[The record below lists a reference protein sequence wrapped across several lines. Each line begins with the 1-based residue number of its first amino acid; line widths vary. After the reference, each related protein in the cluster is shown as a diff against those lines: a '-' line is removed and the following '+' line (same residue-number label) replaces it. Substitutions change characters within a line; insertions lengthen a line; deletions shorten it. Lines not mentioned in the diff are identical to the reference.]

1 MRDSRIKLLQIAC
14 TQSWEWCTQIS
25 WRKLYGWLGIYQTQK
40 KLQKFFPFKFCHDKV
55 LIHSPL
61 HLFPSISP
69 SQKSSSEDDASS
81 VDGELQ
87 IDESVR
93 PDDMDAEMYSEMEP
107 DSLADLPVRVKNASS
122 RSDFVTQMRPFLWV
136 KYPSATS
143 AEINSMINAKWN
155 MLREVR
161 KEGHAKPNY
170 EIKSLGGPVVDEQEE
185 EGEEEM
191 GGRRSTRR
199 RAAKNLAR
207 NAYTL
212 DLTDEIEYADSPAS
226 SNNSKE
232 AMVSGSSKKHKQQAQ
247 TSTGSG
253 RGRKRGRR
261 GIKRT
266 DKTGPRV
273 PPMKIKMIGRSGE
286 SDSPI
291 FFAESV
297 ESWDEA
303 SDSEQSGL
311 SRPKAARVKELQA
324 LDSETS
330 SLVFEDRDED
340 STQVSASGIHTL
352 RSVQRTIYM

>member
-1 MRDSRIKLLQIAC
+1 MDFVKSEQNELEFTLLFISFSLSPLLQ
-14 TQSWEWCTQIS
+14 
-25 WRKLYGWLGIYQTQK
+25 
-40 KLQKFFPFKFCHDKV
+40 D
-55 LIHSPL
+55 
-61 HLFPSISP
+61 
-69 SQKSSSEDDASS
+69 SSSEDSS
-81 VDGELQ
+81 SSAEGELQ
-87 IDESVR
+87 IDTSMR

-107 DSLADLPVRVKNASS
+107 DSLADLPERVKNASS

-161 KEGHAKPNY
+161 KEGNSKRNY
-170 EIKSLGGPVVDEQEE
+170 EIKSLGGPVMDEQEE
-185 EGEEEM
+185 EGEA
-191 GGRRSTRR
+191 GGRRSSRR

-207 NAYTL
+207 NVYTL
-212 DLTDEIEYADSPAS
+212 DLADEIEYADSPAS
-226 SNNSKE
+226 STNSKE
-232 AMVSGSSKKHKQQAQ
+232 TTGSGSGKKHKQQHSQA
-247 TSTGSG
+247 SGGSG

-266 DKTGPRV
+266 EKTGPRV
-273 PPMKIKMIGRSGE
+273 PPMKIKVIGRSGE

-303 SDSEQSGL
+303 SDSEQGGL
-311 SRPKAARVKELQA
+311 SRPKSARVKELQG

-330 SLVFEDRDED
+330 SLVFGDRDED
-340 STQVSASGIHTL
+340 STQVSQWWCYSIDHML
-352 RSVQRTIYM
+352 IIIYQNNVFFSLLLVQSH

>member
-1 MRDSRIKLLQIAC
+1 MEQEFTRSPPPSFLRVPPPPSHPVSRYPPLSFSLQ
-14 TQSWEWCTQIS
+14 E
-25 WRKLYGWLGIYQTQK
+25 
-40 KLQKFFPFKFCHDKV
+40 
-55 LIHSPL
+55 
-61 HLFPSISP
+61 
-69 SQKSSSEDDASS
+69 SSSEDSS
-81 VDGELQ
+81 SSGEGELQ
-87 IDESVR
+87 IDTSVR

-107 DSLADLPVRVKNASS
+107 DSLADLPERVKNASS

-155 MLREVR
+155 MLREAKR
-161 KEGHAKPNY
+161 EGNAKRNY
-170 EIKSLGGPVVDEQEE
+170 ELKSLGGPVVDEQEE
-185 EGEEEM
+185 EGD
-191 GGRRSTRR
+191 GDAGSRRSSRR

-212 DLTDEIEYADSPAS
+212 DLAEEIEYADSPAS
-226 SNNSKE
+226 STNSKE
-232 AMVSGSSKKHKQQAQ
+232 TTGSGSGKKHKQQQ
-247 TSTGSG
+247 HGQSSGGG

-273 PPMKIKMIGRSGE
+273 PPMKIKMIGRSRE

-297 ESWDEA
+297 ESWDEG
-303 SDSEQSGL
+303 SDSEQGGL
-311 SRPKAARVKELQA
+311 VRPKSSRVKELQG

-330 SLVFEDRDED
+330 SLVFGDRDED
-340 STQVSASGIHTL
+340 STQVSVCVCVYVISNYMY
-352 RSVQRTIYM
+352 SVHVHDMNGRTCK